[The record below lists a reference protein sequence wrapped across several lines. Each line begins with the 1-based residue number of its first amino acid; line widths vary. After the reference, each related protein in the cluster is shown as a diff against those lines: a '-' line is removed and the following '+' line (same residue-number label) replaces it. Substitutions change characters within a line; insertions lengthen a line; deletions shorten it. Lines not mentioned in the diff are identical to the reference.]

1 MNYKE
6 QAGINKKSFELN
18 YNGGTIWREH
28 LDSMGEYE
36 QEVID
41 KFLEDYNTFCRPSV
55 SSYMIINMDETI
67 ITKKIVDC
75 IVDNI
80 VNCKKHFMKVAL
92 VGVHKKYHNMFYAI
106 REEGTLMTF
115 LDDYEKAKEWVFLRG

>member
-1 MNYKE
+1 
-6 QAGINKKSFELN
+6 
-18 YNGGTIWREH
+18 
-28 LDSMGEYE
+28 MGEQYG
-36 QEVID
+36 
-41 KFLEDYNTFCRPSV
+41 V
-55 SSYMIINMDETI
+55 SILTVWENMSRRSLI
-67 ITKKIVDC
+67 SSWRITKKIVDC